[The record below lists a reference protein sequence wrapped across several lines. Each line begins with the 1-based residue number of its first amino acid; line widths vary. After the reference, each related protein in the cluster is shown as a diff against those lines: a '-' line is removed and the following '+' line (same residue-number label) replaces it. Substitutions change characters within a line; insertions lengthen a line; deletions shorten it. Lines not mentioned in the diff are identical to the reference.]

1 MRILAITRREPGA
14 TTEQIQALQMPEAK
28 EVWRLMGEDFI
39 REVHFDPTRP
49 AVVLTLEAES
59 AAAAQARLATLPMVA
74 QGLLGFDVLELHPY
88 RQLAN
93 LFAAE
98 HR

>member
-1 MRILAITRREPGA
+1 MRILAITRRTPG
-14 TTEQIQALQMPEAK
+14 TTTDQIMALQVPEAR

-39 REVHFDPTRP
+39 RDIHFAPNRP
-49 AVVLTLEAES
+49 AVVLTLEADS
-59 AAAAQARLATLPMVA
+59 AEAARARLATLLMVA
-74 QGLLGFDVLELHPY
+74 QGLLDFDFLELHPY

-93 LFAAE
+93 LFAPE

>member
-1 MRILAITRREPGA
+1 MRILAITRREPGT
-14 TTEQIQALQMPEAK
+14 TTEQIQALQVPEAK
-28 EVWRLMGEDFI
+28 EVWRLMGEDFV
-39 REVHFDPTRP
+39 REIHFDPTRP

-59 AAAAQARLATLPMVA
+59 AAAARARLATLPMVA
-74 QGLLGFDVLELHPY
+74 PGLLGFDVLELHPY

>member
-14 TTEQIQALQMPEAK
+14 TAAQIQALQVPEARA
-28 EVWRLMGEDFI
+28 VWRLIGEDFI
-39 REVHFDPTRP
+39 REIHFDPTRP

-59 AAAAQARLATLPMVA
+59 VDAARARLAALPMVA
-74 QGLLGFDVLELHPY
+74 QGLLGFDFLEMRPY